1 MKPTRR
7 SRRTA
12 GASLLASAILLVFLG
27 WRAVAI
33 VPRLPSVFNWGGV
46 RGGLSWSLERREQRA
61 IAQAPRTSKAA
72 EAEMAAVLA
81 MVREHVEEHAVVI
94 ADLERGI
101 AGRQLAS
108 LVAMLSFPRYVV
120 PSKLTEK
127 DRKRCRALAG
137 SHELFA
143 LVRTDAGQHDWSR
156 GATRVAHTGQHELWR
171 LEDRG
176 R

>member
-1 MKPTRR
+1 MMPTRR
-7 SRRTA
+7 SRRSA
-12 GASLLASAILLVFLG
+12 GASLLASALLLAFLG

-33 VPRLPSVFNWGGV
+33 APRLPSLFNWGGV
-46 RGGLSWSLERREQRA
+46 KAGLSWSPERRVQRA
-61 IAQAPRTSKAA
+61 IAQTPRTSKASAA
-72 EAEMAAVLA
+72 ETTAVLA

-101 AGRQLAS
+101 AGRQLVS
-108 LVAMLSFPRYVV
+108 LVAMLAFPRYVV

-127 DRKRCRALAG
+127 DRKRGRTLAG
-137 SHELFA
+137 SHGLFA

-176 R
+176 Q